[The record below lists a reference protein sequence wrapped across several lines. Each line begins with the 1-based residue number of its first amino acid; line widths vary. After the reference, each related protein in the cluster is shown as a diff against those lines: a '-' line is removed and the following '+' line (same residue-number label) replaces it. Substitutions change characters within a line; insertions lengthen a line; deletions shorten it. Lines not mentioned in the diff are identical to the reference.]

1 MVGIFKKDKKQLE
14 FLTDQKV
21 KKGMRGRMCP
31 ESTDTQREILT
42 A

>member
-1 MVGIFKKDKKQLE
+1 MVGIFKKDKKQWE

-21 KKGMRGRMCP
+21 EKGMRGRMCP
-31 ESTDTQREILT
+31 ESIYTQREILM